1 MAYNIMKTMYDSRGK
16 KQHVL
21 LNNGLS
27 EILTYEDVNEAMTMV
42 TILNDNADS
51 RTEYEI
57 RPTHS
62 VSKRRL
68 NKETDISSEARKKH
82 MDESD
87 IAYNRGI
94 WPHKITSDD
103 EYTQRMIDLMNNNK
117 AADEDSSD

>member
-1 MAYNIMKTMYDSRGK
+1 MAYNIMKTMYDEKGRK
-16 KQHVL
+16 KHIL

-62 VSKRRL
+62 LSKRAPKPRYGT
-68 NKETDISSEARKKH
+68 NMPA
-82 MDESD
+82 
-87 IAYNRGI
+87 
-94 WPHKITSDD
+94 DD
-103 EYTQRMIDLMNNNK
+103 TNIQRMIDLMTGT
-117 AADEDSSD
+117 DEDPSD

>member
-1 MAYNIMKTMYDSRGK
+1 MAYNIMKTMYDEKGRK
-16 KQHVL
+16 KHIL

-62 VSKRRL
+62 VSKRAPKPRYGT
-68 NKETDISSEARKKH
+68 NMSA
-82 MDESD
+82 
-87 IAYNRGI
+87 
-94 WPHKITSDD
+94 DD
-103 EYTQRMIDLMNNNK
+103 TNIQRMIDLMTGTD
-117 AADEDSSD
+117 ADDDEAPDN

>member
-1 MAYNIMKTMYDSRGK
+1 MAYNIMKTMYDDKGRK
-16 KQHVL
+16 KHIL

-62 VSKRRL
+62 IAKRTPRP
-68 NKETDISSEARKKH
+68 K
-82 MDESD
+82 
-87 IAYNRGI
+87 
-94 WPHKITSDD
+94 WPHKISSDD
-103 EYTQRMIDLMNNNK
+103 PNTQRMIDLMTGT
-117 AADEDSSD
+117 DEDPPD